1 MDEMNERF
9 IVQETKSDV
18 QRDDVDNH
26 TNNSGVYKFERL
38 LISSP
43 LVFAFLPCLV
53 KNLFDFLIFLPYRV

>member
-9 IVQETKSDV
+9 IVQETKNDV

-26 TNNSGVYKFERL
+26 TNNSGVYKVERL

-43 LVFAFLPCLV
+43 WSLLSFPA
-53 KNLFDFLIFLPYRV
+53 